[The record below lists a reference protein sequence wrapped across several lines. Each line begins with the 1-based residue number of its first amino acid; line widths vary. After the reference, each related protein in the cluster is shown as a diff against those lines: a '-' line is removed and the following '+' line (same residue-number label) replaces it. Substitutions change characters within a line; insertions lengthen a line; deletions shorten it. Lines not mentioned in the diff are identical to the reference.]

1 MQEPI
6 AHEFFSEVGMV
17 NAKRFSEL
25 VEGRITLLMQGDGGH
40 VFLDAFFM
48 NVSVSAAVSE
58 TSVFVL

>member
-1 MQEPI
+1 
-6 AHEFFSEVGMV
+6 
-17 NAKRFSEL
+17 
-25 VEGRITLLMQGDGGH
+25 MQGDGGH